1 MRSPLLRAL
10 TAVTALTAIAAVP
23 ALPNSTRNAD
33 ELAPVLDAVGRCDP
47 TDASRCLLPFPNDL
61 FTVLDGRTATG
72 VRINLPAEGMPRS
85 VGAKPMDVSEW
96 NRNDGWSPGSPVL
109 TFIEDLDLEGSFGTD
124 RAMLDTPELSL
135 AADAPIVLLDADTG
149 ERHPYFAELDTHPA
163 TADDERT
170 LIIRP
175 LVNFTE
181 SHRYVIGLRDLVRT
195 DGTAVEAGA
204 AFAAI
209 RDADLSGAKATSP
222 EGRYRRL
229 LGDLT
234 TAGVERDELILAWD
248 FTIASAEGL
257 AGRMLAIRDQSF
269 AMLGDT
275 DLADLVVEGDA
286 PAYEVTKVEQIN
298 NSDTAYRVTGTV
310 DVPNFL
316 TLPQDTANSAGFEY
330 PGLPGAGDIYAQ
342 NVPGSRFYYGPENL
356 SPSPTDLPMVN
367 PAAPVFTAE
376 FVCNVPTSVVT
387 DGVAARPMLYGHG
400 LLGSKGESQGSSVA
414 RMRER
419 GFMPCGVDWAGM
431 ATEDVANVATILAD
445 MGNFPSLAD
454 RAQQGMLNFL
464 LVGRALVHPD
474 GLASDPAFQR
484 EDGTPVFG
492 GELVYDG
499 NSQGAIIGGALT
511 AVAPDFTKATVGVAG
526 MNYSTLLNRSVDW
539 EGAYGDIMYA
549 FYPDKIDQQLV
560 FALVQQV
567 WDRSETN
574 GYAAHATSDPYP
586 NTPAH
591 QVLIHVALG
600 DYQVANVSAE
610 VQARTMGAELLGSS
624 LAFGRHWADGS
635 AQRMFGF
642 DDFLDGVAPSG
653 SAMVYFDSGNPIPPS
668 ANVPPAAL
676 GQDPHSDPRKA
687 PIGADQ
693 KRHFYDTG
701 VIRDGLAGAAYWTPN
716 CPRDPAAN
724 PGC

>member
-1 MRSPLLRAL
+1 MRIPLLRAATAI
-10 TAVTALTAIAAVP
+10 TAVLAIAAVP
-23 ALPNSTRNAD
+23 SVPTSSPQAD
-33 ELAPVLDAVGRCDP
+33 DLAPVLDAIGRCDP

-61 FTVLDGRTATG
+61 FTIIDGRTATG
-72 VRINLPAEGMPRS
+72 VRVNLPAEGMPRS
-85 VGAKPMDVSEW
+85 VGAKPMDPSEW

-109 TFIEDLDLEGSFGTD
+109 TFIDDLDLEGSFDTD
-124 RAMLDTPELSL
+124 RPMLETPALSL
-135 AADAPIVLLDADTG
+135 ATDAPIVIVDADTG
-149 ERHPYFAELDTHPA
+149 ERHPYFAELDTHRL
-163 TADDERT
+163 TTDGERT

-181 SHRYVIGLRDLVRT
+181 GHRYVIGLRDMVRN
-195 DGTAVEAGA
+195 DGSTVVAGE

-209 RDADLSGAKATSP
+209 RSADLTDAAATSA
-222 EGRYRRL
+222 EGRYRRIFA
-229 LGDLT
+229 DLAE
-234 TAGVERDELILAWD
+234 AGVDRDELVLAWD
-248 FTIASAEGL
+248 FTIASAQGL
-257 AGRMLAIRDQSF
+257 AGRMLSIRDQSF

-275 DLADLVVEGDA
+275 DLANLTVEGDA
-286 PAYEVTKVEQIN
+286 PGYQITNVEQID
-298 NSDTAYRVTGTV
+298 SADTAYRITGTV

-316 TLPQDTANSAGFEY
+316 TLPQDTASSAGFEY
-330 PGLPGAGDIYAQ
+330 PDLPGAGDIYAQ
-342 NVPGSRFYYGPENL
+342 NVPGSRFYYGPNNA

-376 FVCNVPTSVVT
+376 FVCNVPASVS
-387 DGVAARPMLYGHG
+387 DGETARPMLYGHG
-400 LLGSKGESQGSSVA
+400 LLGSKRESQGGSVA

-431 ATEDVANVATILAD
+431 ATEDVANVATILGD

-454 RAQQGMLNFL
+454 RTQQGMLNFL

-474 GLASDPAFQR
+474 GFASDPAFQR
-484 EDGTPVFG
+484 EDGTSVFG

-499 NSQGAIIGGALT
+499 NSQGAIIGGALA

-539 EGAYGDIMYA
+539 EGSYGDIMYA

-560 FALVQQV
+560 LALVQQI

-610 VQARTMGAELLGSS
+610 VQARTMGADLLTTA
-624 LAFGRHWADGS
+624 LAPGRHWADGS
-635 AQRMFGF
+635 SQRTFGF
-642 DDFLDGVAPSG
+642 NGFSDGVAASG
-653 SAMVYFDSGNPIPPS
+653 SAFVYFDSGNPLPPS
-668 ANVPPAAL
+668 GNTPPL
-676 GQDPHSDPRKA
+676 DVGQDPHSDPRKDA
-687 PIGADQ
+687 NGADQ
-693 KRHFYDTG
+693 KGEFFATG
-701 VIRDGLAGAAYWTPN
+701 IIRDARNGATYWTPQ
-716 CPRDPAAN
+716 CPRNSEQN